1 MPLLRRMSEEEKAAE
16 AQRREE
22 QRAAELKRRAEEEA
36 ARVAAANALADHVS
50 SLPKWEY
57 HVETI
62 DLTAH
67 WTKTMQNHALKTMH
81 DKINALGAEGWE
93 MISYE
98 SIPMYGAFSQKLKGY
113 AYVTFFKRPA
123 LSSDGGAQ
131 S

>member
-1 MPLLRRMSEEEKAAE
+1 MTEEEKAAE

-22 QRAAELKRRAEEEA
+22 GKAAEAQRLAEAEA
-36 ARVAAANALADHVS
+36 ARIAAAEALAEHVS

-67 WTKTMQNHALKTMH
+67 WTKTMQRHALQTMH
-81 DKINALGAEGWE
+81 SKINTLGAEGWE

-98 SIPMYGAFSQKLKGY
+98 SIPMYGAFSQNLKGY
-113 AYVTFFKRPA
+113 AYVTFFKRRAMP
-123 LSSDGGAQ
+123 SPPS
-131 S
+131 

>member
-1 MPLLRRMSEEEKAAE
+1 VPLLRRMTEEEKAAE

-22 QRAAELKRRAEEEA
+22 RNVAEAQRREEEET
-36 ARVAAANALADHVS
+36 ARVTAANALAEHVA

-67 WTKTMQNHALKTMH
+67 WTKAMQRHALQTMD
-81 DKINALGAEGWE
+81 DKINALGAQGWE

-113 AYVTFFKRPA
+113 AYVTFFKRRAMPPH
-123 LSSDGGAQ
+123 Q